1 MKNNDGTYI
10 LVILAALGLSAFTD
24 KKAPRTNVCAHE
36 VATVKTA
43 SR

>member
-10 LVILAALGLSAFTD
+10 LVILAALGLTAFTD
-24 KKAPRTNVCAHE
+24 KKAPKTACAHE
-36 VATVKTA
+36 VAPVKTA